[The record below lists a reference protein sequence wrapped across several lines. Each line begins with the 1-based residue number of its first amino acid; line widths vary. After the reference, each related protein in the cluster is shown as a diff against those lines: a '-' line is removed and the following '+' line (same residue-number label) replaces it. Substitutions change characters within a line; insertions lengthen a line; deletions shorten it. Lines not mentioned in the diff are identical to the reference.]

1 MSADVPE
8 TWKELAE
15 SAIAD
20 LRRYAYDET
29 PDRRLVSATGYEA
42 IMKALEA
49 GLDPNQ
55 LYQESPHH
63 D

>member
-15 SAIAD
+15 AAIAD
-20 LRRYAYDET
+20 LRRYAYDAT
-29 PDRRLVSATGYEA
+29 PERRLVSATGYEA

-49 GLDPNQ
+49 GLDPNTV
-55 LYQESPHH
+55 LSGEPTP
-63 D
+63 